1 MESGAPVTA
10 AGLHHQAVLPQV
22 RNISLRVIAGQRYP
36 TKISPGLPGPQLA
49 VQIAKLSGAHRI
61 VAAGRNAGRLAGL
74 PAAGAPC
81 TLSLDGGPAAIPR
94 ELGRAA
100 PHAHLLTA
108 YPCHPPATPPL

>member
-61 VAAGRNAGRLAGL
+61 VAPGRNAGRLAGL
-74 PAAGAPC
+74 P
-81 TLSLDGGPAAIPR
+81 PAAATSTRSLPR
-94 ELGRAA
+94 RPPGTA
-100 PHAHLLTA
+100 PPPARPPA
-108 YPCHPPATPPL
+108 PPAPATPYL